1 MIVYRLGRTKYATQ
15 LTGEGS
21 KLHGG
26 RWNVIGQPCVYT
38 SETKALCILEFAA
51 NVYLDEITS
60 DLSLTTIEIPDKGW
74 PVFQYSELPEGW
86 RNKPSTEVV
95 KQWGT
100 QQLQKQL
107 VLKLPS
113 VIVSSEY
120 NYLLNPL
127 HPEFKKVNIKEVEP
141 FIFDVRIKQ

>member
-1 MIVYRLGRTKYATQ
+1 MVVYRLGRTEYARQ

-26 RWNVIGQPCVYT
+26 RWNVIGQPCIYT
-38 SETKALCILEFAA
+38 SETKALCILEFSA

-60 DLSLTTIEIPDKGW
+60 DLSLTTIEIPENSW
-74 PVFQYSELPEGW
+74 RLFQRSDLPESW
-86 RNKPSTEVV
+86 MNKPSTEVV

-100 QQLQKQL
+100 QQLQKHFI
-107 VLKLPS
+107 LKLPS
-113 VIVSSEY
+113 VIVPSEY

-127 HPEFKKVNIKEVEP
+127 HLDFKNVQIKEVEP
-141 FIFDVRIKQ
+141 FIFDLRIKQ